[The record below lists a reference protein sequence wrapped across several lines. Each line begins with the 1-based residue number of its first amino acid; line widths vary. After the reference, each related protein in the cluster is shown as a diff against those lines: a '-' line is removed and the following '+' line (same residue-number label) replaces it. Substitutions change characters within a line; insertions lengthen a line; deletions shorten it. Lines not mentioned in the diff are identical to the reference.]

1 MDTARHA
8 NVPKAYRQ
16 RRRRPP
22 AGRRLRVPAV
32 LVQFVKFGIVGISN
46 TLITFAVYTVLLKV
60 FGVWYLAASAIGF
73 VVGAI
78 NGFLLNRRWTFAG
91 HVGDAYTPVRWGIVQ
106 TGGLG
111 LNLGLLYLLVH
122 DAACGRA
129 RGPGDRDDRRHREHV
144 PREPCLDVPARAACG
159 GALPAHQPLAEDAEQ
174 GEPGGDPP
182 AARDHL
188 RLQRSAAPPAPG

>member
-1 MDTARHA
+1 MSSAEDGHGASRERA
-8 NVPKAYRQ
+8 QSVPPEATS
-16 RRRRPP
+16 PP

-122 DAACGRA
+122 DAHVDELVAQAIATIAVTVSTFVVNRA
-129 RGPGDRDDRRHREHV
+129 WTFRHV
-144 PREPCLDVPARAACG
+144 
-159 GALPAHQPLAEDAEQ
+159 PLAE
-174 GEPGGDPP
+174 EPSQ
-182 AARDHL
+182 L
-188 RLQRSAAPPAPG
+188 TNL